1 LSAERTAAHAV
12 ALWTSSAFVEEAR
25 AWVGEQLARR
35 GSRLTGE
42 WEQPHVRVWLS
53 TIRFETT
60 EGRAWFKVNAR
71 GTAYEAALVALLG
84 TWRSAAAPASP
95 SRSVKLRSRSVG
107 DCQSR
112 ETDPTERPLI
122 LRGLISMNRF
132 RTPSA
137 QGTGPVSQ
145 AVVSR

>member
-1 LSAERTAAHAV
+1 MQWRCGPDAV

-42 WEQPHVRVWLS
+42 WKQPHVRVWSS

-60 EGRAWFKVNAR
+60 EGRIWFKVNAR

-95 SRSVKLRSRSVG
+95 SRSGQASVTQRRRLSVAG
-107 DCQSR
+107 D
-112 ETDPTERPLI
+112 RPDRAAADLAR
-122 LRGLISMNRF
+122 LDF
-132 RTPSA
+132 DE
-137 QGTGPVSQ
+137 
-145 AVVSR
+145 